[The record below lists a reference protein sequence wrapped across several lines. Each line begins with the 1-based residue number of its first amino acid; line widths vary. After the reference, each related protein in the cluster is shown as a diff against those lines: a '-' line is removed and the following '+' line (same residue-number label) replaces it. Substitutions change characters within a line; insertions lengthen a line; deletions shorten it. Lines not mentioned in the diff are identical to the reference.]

1 MFENEKNHNNS
12 VLAISILNRKF
23 KLRKI
28 IINKAKTNKK

>member
-12 VLAISILNRKF
+12 ILAISILNRKF

-28 IINKAKTNKK
+28 INKAKTNKK